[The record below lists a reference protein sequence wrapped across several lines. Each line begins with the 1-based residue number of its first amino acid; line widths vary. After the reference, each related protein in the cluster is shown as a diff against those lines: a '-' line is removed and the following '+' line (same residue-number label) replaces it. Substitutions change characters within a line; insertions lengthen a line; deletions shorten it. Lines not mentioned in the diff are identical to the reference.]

1 MQTNF
6 VSDEF
11 LVNFNQGEI
20 IYRHD
25 FLLVVNSASIGTDR
39 AFLGNFDDWN
49 KVSIR
54 VLTHARQSDHLF
66 LD

>member
-25 FLLVVNSASIGTDR
+25 FLLAVNFVSIGADR
-39 AFLGNFDDWN
+39 AFLGNFDYRN
-49 KVSIR
+49 KVSTR
-54 VLTHARQSDHLF
+54 VLTHARQTDHLF